1 MSHLIFVIDPMCSW
15 CWGFHPVIKE
25 LREKHSKNYEFS
37 LVVGGLRTKGQMAWT
52 EQSKQYFAQNWKAVQ
67 QRTKQPFNFTLLN
80 KERFDYDTYPACKAI
95 VTVRELWG
103 DDASF
108 EYLEKIQEAFY
119 AKGEDTT
126 SLETLL
132 AYVGTMPPYLSDAIS
147 EKKSQKQRKKAFLEF
162 YNSERAKILMQHD
175 FSKARSMG
183 ANAFPSV
190 VKIDN
195 DGHMVCTKGYLTKD
209 QLLNSI

>member
-1 MSHLIFVIDPMCSW
+1 MCSW

-25 LREKHSKNYEFS
+25 LRDKHSNKYAFS

-52 EQSKQYFAQNWKAVQ
+52 EESKSYLAKNWNAVAKA
-67 QRTKQPFNFTLLN
+67 TKQPFNFSLLN
-80 KERFDYDTYPACKAI
+80 KESFEYDTYPACKAI

-119 AKGEDTT
+119 VRGEDTT
-126 SLETLL
+126 SEEVLL
-132 AYVGTMPPYLSDAIS
+132 AHVGTTSPCLSDAIANK
-147 EKKSQKQRKKAFLEF
+147 EKFLEF
-162 YNSERAKILMQHD
+162 YKSERAELLMQHD

-190 VKIDN
+190 VKIDK
-195 DGHMVCTKGYLTKD
+195 DGHMFCQQGYKSLE
-209 QLLNSI
+209 SILAF

>member
-1 MSHLIFVIDPMCSW
+1 MPHLIFVIDPMCSW

-25 LREKHSKNYEFS
+25 LREKHADTYEFS

-52 EQSKQYFAQNWKAVQ
+52 EESKGYLAQNWNAVSKA
-67 QRTKQPFNFTLLN
+67 TKQPFNFSLLN
-80 KERFDYDTYPACKAI
+80 KEVFDYDTYPACKAI

-103 DDASF
+103 NDASF

-119 AKGEDTT
+119 VKGENTT
-126 SLETLL
+126 TLDVL
-132 AYVGTMPPYLSDAIS
+132 VSYVDD
-147 EKKSQKQRKKAFLEF
+147 KKKFLEF
-162 YNSERAKILMQHD
+162 YESERAELLMQHD

-190 VKIDN
+190 VKIDK
-195 DGHMVCTKGYLTKD
+195 DGHMVCQKGYRRLEEIL
-209 QLLNSI
+209 QF